1 MLAFRDHPCSW
12 SPDLALTGTSAL
24 QLARAL
30 LTLVES
36 RQTPRHPDSPHW
48 LQRAA
53 VKRVKHTEAASFT
66 PSSCRL
72 RATSPRSPRSLLRSQ
87 LHRTALHRTCPHNAA
102 LHCTAPSG
110 SSPLR
115 TRRVRARRAT
125 KHTVPCLLPFL
136 VGLGTLYAEL
146 CPHHLHLHIPSPLV
160 ATLSGKRV

>member
-30 LTLVES
+30 LTLLES

-102 LHCTAPSG
+102 LHCTA
-110 SSPLR
+110 
-115 TRRVRARRAT
+115 
-125 KHTVPCLLPFL
+125 
-136 VGLGTLYAEL
+136 
-146 CPHHLHLHIPSPLV
+146 LHLPPPHRFAPDVFELD
-160 ATLSGKRV
+160 TLQNTQYLASFHF